1 MPLVRRRP
9 LLRAAAVGAVGYSAA
24 KAGTRSAQNEQQQ
37 QAEQG
42 QYQQEQ
48 MAAQQQMVPPPPPP
62 TYAQQPAQ
70 APAAAPDRVSQL
82 QELAKLHDSGA
93 LTDAEFQQ
101 EKQRILN
108 S

>member
-24 KAGTRSAQNEQQQ
+24 KAGTRSAQAEQQ
-37 QAEQG
+37 QAEQA

-48 MAAQQQMVPPPPPP
+48 MSAQQQMVPPPPPP
-62 TYAQQPAQ
+62 TYAQPAP

-82 QELAKLHDSGA
+82 QDLAKLHDSGA
-93 LTDAEFQQ
+93 LTDAEFEQ
-101 EKQRILN
+101 EKKRVLG